1 MNYSPDALDASD
13 SVADREPA
21 DLIAIQALDW
31 MTSPTAVD
39 WAVGFA
45 ELARWNAGLPMPWQW
60 ALMCPKCRSEGKIG
74 KGRVPGQGNPVVCP
88 NCGHS
93 WVVKKSR

>member
-1 MNYSPDALDASD
+1 MNHSPDPFDASD
-13 SVADREPA
+13 SIANRELA

-39 WAVGFA
+39 WTVGLG

-60 ALMCPKCRSEGKIG
+60 ALTCEKCRSDGKIE
-74 KGRVPGQGNPVVCP
+74 KAKTRDGNRVVCP
-88 NCGHS
+88 NCGYS
-93 WVVKKSR
+93 WVVKKFR